1 MSAPTWLYSNS
12 LFKHTTTLS
21 YSPCCVY
28 LIPDMLQASALN
40 SDLGGWDVARVV
52 TTNGMFAG
60 NKAFVGT
67 GVEKVREKNL
77 ESNVWQLMAGLPRIS
92 NTFSTSFRHHTRH
105 PTCTHGVNSL
115 SLLSPP
121 STLPHP
127 RIMFSVE
134 YRSTHQHEG
143 HVQIIRSLQ
152 RRHLFVQHRKG
163 EEYEPRFE

>member
-12 LFKHTTTLS
+12 LFKHTITLS

-67 GVEKVREKNL
+67 GVEKVRD
-77 ESNVWQLMAGLPRIS
+77 
-92 NTFSTSFRHHTRH
+92 
-105 PTCTHGVNSL
+105 
-115 SLLSPP
+115 
-121 STLPHP
+121 
-127 RIMFSVE
+127 
-134 YRSTHQHEG
+134 
-143 HVQIIRSLQ
+143 Q
-152 RRHLFVQHRKG
+152 RRTWKVMCG
-163 EEYEPRFE
+163 N